1 MTVYVSMMLEQI
13 LNYHCYFLRPFYLS
27 SYKTPTLFFLIFQRN
42 LSVSSSFSSLDT
54 ASQWLSSHRSLSQDI
69 GWNMWSKK
77 GKLINTEQKTASQVQ
92 SAEISLPSSL
102 LCWISGKAFF
112 DLEERRSKDDRRWN
126 WRVNLTVHIIPLYMS
141 DSALDVLHKDFA
153 RGFWRNLP
161 NAALFE
167 GARAIN
173 LLATVVFFQYYDIPL
188 VLGVSLVERY
198 QL

>member
-13 LNYHCYFLRPFYLS
+13 PNYFCYFLQPFYLS

-77 GKLINTEQKTASQVQ
+77 GKLINTEQKTASQVHRAQ
-92 SAEISLPSSL
+92 KSHYPPLSFAESAEKPFLIS
-102 LCWISGKAFF
+102 
-112 DLEERRSKDDRRWN
+112 RREDQKMTGDEIGGSILQYTSYRFIC
-126 WRVNLTVHIIPLYMS
+126 LT
-141 DSALDVLHKDFA
+141 
-153 RGFWRNLP
+153 
-161 NAALFE
+161 
-167 GARAIN
+167 
-173 LLATVVFFQYYDIPL
+173 
-188 VLGVSLVERY
+188 

>member
-1 MTVYVSMMLEQI
+1 
-13 LNYHCYFLRPFYLS
+13 
-27 SYKTPTLFFLIFQRN
+27 
-42 LSVSSSFSSLDT
+42 
-54 ASQWLSSHRSLSQDI
+54 
-69 GWNMWSKK
+69 
-77 GKLINTEQKTASQVQ
+77 
-92 SAEISLPSSL
+92 
-102 LCWISGKAFF
+102 
-112 DLEERRSKDDRRWN
+112 
-126 WRVNLTVHIIPLYMS
+126 MS